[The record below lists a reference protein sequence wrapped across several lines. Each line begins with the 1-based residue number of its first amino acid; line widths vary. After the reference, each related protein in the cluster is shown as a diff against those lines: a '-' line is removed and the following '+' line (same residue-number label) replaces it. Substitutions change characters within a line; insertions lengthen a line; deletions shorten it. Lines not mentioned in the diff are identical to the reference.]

1 MHAGIDN
8 TKEGSLV
15 LCRVHRAEEMMTISE
30 FKPFWLRGDT
40 NIMWADRVHQ
50 KANEKEFHQVWAEF
64 WRGDTRTPSSPRY
77 STGVWGC
84 SKGNIQL

>member
-8 TKEGSLV
+8 TKEGGLV

-40 NIMWADRVHQ
+40 NIMWADRV
-50 KANEKEFHQVWAEF
+50 
-64 WRGDTRTPSSPRY
+64 
-77 STGVWGC
+77 
-84 SKGNIQL
+84 